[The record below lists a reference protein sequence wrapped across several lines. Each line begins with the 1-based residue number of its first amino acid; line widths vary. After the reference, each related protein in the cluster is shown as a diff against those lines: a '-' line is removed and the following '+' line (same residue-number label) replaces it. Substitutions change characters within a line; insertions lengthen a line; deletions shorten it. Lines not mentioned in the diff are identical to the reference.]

1 MGDIMT
7 DRKLNITQEL
17 IEMADEREQ
26 ELNQWA
32 KEHPEEDAVLRQSME
47 NGWERLQK
55 EMARRRTFR
64 WKLEHLVEKIIN

>member
-1 MGDIMT
+1 MVSDI
-7 DRKLNITQEL
+7 DLDKYIIQEL

-32 KEHPEEDAVLRQSME
+32 KEHPEKDAILRQSME

-55 EMARRRTFR
+55 EIARRRTG
-64 WKLEHLVEKIIN
+64 K

>member
-7 DRKLNITQEL
+7 NKELKGYITQEL

-32 KEHPEEDAVLRQSME
+32 KEHPEEDAILQQSME

-55 EMARRRTFR
+55 EITRCNAS
-64 WKLEHLVEKIIN
+64 KK